1 MGDKYFG
8 SHEFQQRDEAVKT
21 SSNRS
26 FGLVF
31 AAFFALLAALGF
43 WHGTARW
50 PIWLGWPARR
60 SCWRSPLRGCLRRS
74 IGLWTKIGLLLH
86 RIVSPIFL
94 AVLFYGCIAPVGFL
108 MRLSGKDPLRL
119 KYEPDAES
127 YWIMRTPPGPAPQS
141 FKDQF

>member
-8 SHEFQQRDEAVKT
+8 SHEFQHRDEAVKS

-31 AAFFALLAALGF
+31 AGFFALLAALGF

-50 PIWLGWPARR
+50 PIWLALACVSLVLALAAPQLLA
-60 SCWRSPLRGCLRRS
+60 PLNWV
-74 IGLWTKIGLLLH
+74 WTKIGLLLH

-94 AVLFYGCIAPVGFL
+94 ALLFYGCIAPVGFL

-119 KYEPDAES
+119 RYEPDAES
-127 YWIMRTPPGPAPQS
+127 YWIRRTPPGPTPQS
-141 FKDQF
+141 FRDQF